1 MNGDTPLSRRD
12 FVRASAA
19 TAVAAT
25 SASGVLTSAAFGQD
39 KPASSEGGGNK
50 ALRVGFI
57 GLGKMGRSHLD
68 KFVGYRDVFVT
79 AVCDVDTARREA
91 ARAFVDEKYAEFE
104 RKGAAKCKEYK
115 NYREVLADRDVDA
128 VLIATPDHWHTAM
141 AIDACKAKKD
151 VYCEK
156 PLTLTIDEAKRIIEA
171 ARKHERVFQ
180 VGSQQRTEG
189 PFADAVDMVRAGR
202 IGKVKEVRVGI
213 GPTSKPCQL
222 FPEQPDPGLDWNEWL
237 GPAQER
243 PYHHVVCQRG
253 LPDTYPFNPGWRD
266 YREFSGGNVTDWGA
280 HHIDITHWALDMDQ
294 SGPAEAR
301 PPKRGMD
308 PYGAELVYRGSQYGT
323 DEVVVRHEEVVYEH
337 DVKGKDGKTEHK
349 TERNGILF
357 IGDAGRL
364 FVNRAFLLSE
374 PDGIAKQS
382 LSEGERKVPRVDGK
396 GMQNHHRNWIECI
409 GSRQRPIADVEVGAR
424 TITACHIMNIAIWH
438 DAKLNW
444 DPQKWEFT
452 GEFADAANALR
463 SRPRRKGYE
472 LPEV

>member
-202 IGKVKEVRVGI
+202 IG
-213 GPTSKPCQL
+213 
-222 FPEQPDPGLDWNEWL
+222 
-237 GPAQER
+237 
-243 PYHHVVCQRG
+243 
-253 LPDTYPFNPGWRD
+253 
-266 YREFSGGNVTDWGA
+266 
-280 HHIDITHWALDMDQ
+280 
-294 SGPAEAR
+294 
-301 PPKRGMD
+301 
-308 PYGAELVYRGSQYGT
+308 
-323 DEVVVRHEEVVYEH
+323 
-337 DVKGKDGKTEHK
+337 
-349 TERNGILF
+349 
-357 IGDAGRL
+357 
-364 FVNRAFLLSE
+364 
-374 PDGIAKQS
+374 
-382 LSEGERKVPRVDGK
+382 
-396 GMQNHHRNWIECI
+396 
-409 GSRQRPIADVEVGAR
+409 
-424 TITACHIMNIAIWH
+424 
-438 DAKLNW
+438 
-444 DPQKWEFT
+444 
-452 GEFADAANALR
+452 
-463 SRPRRKGYE
+463 
-472 LPEV
+472 